1 MEKDNSGYGKGNGRY
16 DLKTVYHPIETL
28 IFAEYNPRQLT
39 KDQYKSLRD
48 SMERFGLVDPVIIN
62 KHPDRENIV
71 IGGHQRLRIAKDMG
85 IEKVPCVELSL
96 DLNQEKELNVRLNRN
111 VGEWDYDA
119 LANYFDVGELTEWGF
134 TEDDLQFWVDE
145 PEEGLIEDDEVP
157 EVEEAITQAGDLW
170 LLGEHRVLCG
180 DATKK
185 EDGERLME
193 GQKAD
198 MVFTDPP
205 YGINAVKNSGALS
218 KRYNDI
224 KNDDSTNVAI
234 KSFNLMDVET
244 PAIWWGANYY
254 ANALPNKPHWI
265 VWDKNNGGSDQMDC
279 ELAWTN
285 LNGVTR
291 QYTQASEKKNRFHPT
306 QKPVE
311 LISWSLNKV
320 EPKSVID
327 LFLGSGSTLI
337 ACEKA
342 GRKCYGM
349 EIDPHYCDVIV
360 NRWEKF
366 TGKEATRLE
375 AAHA

>member
-1 MEKDNSGYGKGNGRY
+1 MQNGAITQ
-16 DLKTVYHPIETL
+16 DGMNVVYHAIDNL
-28 IFAEYNPRQLT
+28 VFSEYNPRELT
-39 KDQYKSLRD
+39 KHQHST
-48 SMERFGLVDPVIIN
+48 LVDSLKGFNWVVP
-62 KHPDRENIV
+62 IV
-71 IGGHQRLRIAKDMG
+71 INTNQDRKNVVVGGHQRLKVARELGHD
-85 IEKVPCVELSL
+85 KVPCVEV
-96 DLNQEKELNVRLNRN
+96 DLPLEKEKELNIRLNQN
-111 VGEWDYDA
+111 TGQWDWDA
-119 LANYFDVGELTEWGF
+119 LANNFDVGTLTEWGF
-134 TEDDLQFWVDE
+134 TNDELQFWVDE
-145 PEEGLIEDDEVP
+145 PEEGLIEDDEIP
-157 EVEEAITQAGDLW
+157 EVEEAVTQAGDLW

-185 EDGERLME
+185 EDVEVLME

-205 YGINAVKNSGALS
+205 YGINAVKNSGVLS

-360 NRWEKF
+360 KRWEKF

-375 AAHA
+375 ETYA

>member
-1 MEKDNSGYGKGNGRY
+1 MSYIVIPIFSDTFLHPLHKDNDLSLLYLRHWGDREGRMIC
-16 DLKTVYHPIETL
+16 V
-28 IFAEYNPRQLT
+28 N
-39 KDQYKSLRD
+39 
-48 SMERFGLVDPVIIN
+48 
-62 KHPDRENIV
+62 HPDCI
-71 IGGHQRLRIAKDMG
+71 D
-85 IEKVPCVELSL
+85 
-96 DLNQEKELNVRLNRN
+96 KES
-111 VGEWDYDA
+111 
-119 LANYFDVGELTEWGF
+119 
-134 TEDDLQFWVDE
+134 
-145 PEEGLIEDDEVP
+145 I
-157 EVEEAITQAGDLW
+157 
-170 LLGEHRVLCG
+170 
-180 DATKK
+180 
-185 EDGERLME
+185 
-193 GQKAD
+193 
-198 MVFTDPP
+198 
-205 YGINAVKNSGALS
+205 
-218 KRYNDI
+218 NDI